1 MDSGVEPVVDRSPS
15 SEVEFIP
22 HFTVIRGHDA
32 EADLQVESL
41 LSALGITYLTDE
53 DRGVHWGGL
62 PILHLPDGR
71 RLYGVDEIQ
80 DFFTPPE
87 FRIPRLRRDIP

>member
-1 MDSGVEPVVDRSPS
+1 MDRAAEPTLDRGPS

-22 HFTVIRGHDA
+22 HFTVIRGHDT
-32 EADLQVESL
+32 EADSKVESL

-87 FRIPRLRRDIP
+87 FSMPRQRREIP